1 MDAQQL
7 LVMMA
12 TVGEPLGSYLKS
24 LGGGVE
30 GTTIFQGVPLELKHN
45 TGSKNTPPSLDIRL
59 HLPFPCPLTVRSE
72 TVFDRMAKAIG
83 LAHEIQ
89 SGDLMFDQK
98 YYVECEHRSFAAP
111 FLSSSDHRDA
121 ARQLL
126 QEIPHVAHVC
136 GDHDGVTLRISPFKE
151 DQFNKTHLAQA
162 LPLLKRFGSEI
173 PQMPPFPRRIN
184 PAIPLSI
191 MGYLVFFV
199 GLAAYVVGI
208 SEYETLDIPFVYS
221 LRYSIPAII
230 AFLALAFVM
239 LRGRSSALRE
249 FLIVAV
255 IPPMGFVFLS
265 FGGTICVN
273 GYYDDSR
280 PVEHVVSVTSKWTT
294 SKNYWVSFTSWREK
308 SDREQMNISS
318 AEYNGLK
325 TGGRLRIVTRNGR
338 LGFERIITWKK
349 ETSR

>member
-12 TVGEPLGSYLKS
+12 TVGDPLGSYLTS

-45 TGSKNTPPSLDIRL
+45 TGSKSPPSLDIRL
-59 HLPFPCPLTVRSE
+59 RLPFPCPLAVRSE

-98 YYVECEHRSFAAP
+98 YYVECEHRSFTAP

-126 QEIPHVAHVC
+126 QEIPHAAHVR

-191 MGYLVFFV
+191 ICFLVYFV
-199 GLAAYVVGI
+199 GLAAYFVGI
-208 SEYETLDIPFVYS
+208 SEYRALDSPFVYS

-239 LRGRSSALRE
+239 LRGRSTALRE
-249 FLIVAV
+249 FLLVAV
-255 IPPMGFVFLS
+255 IPPVGFVYLS
-265 FGGTICVN
+265 LGGTICVN

-280 PVEHVVSVTSKWTT
+280 PVEHVASVTRKWKT

-308 SDREQMNISS
+308 SDGEQMNISS
-318 AEYNGLK
+318 AEYNGLN
-325 TGGRLRIVTRNGR
+325 TGGRLRIVTRKGR
-338 LGFERIITWKK
+338 LGFERIVSWKK

>member
-12 TVGEPLGSYLKS
+12 TVGDPLGPYLTS

-30 GTTIFQGVPLELKHN
+30 GTPMFQGVPLELKHN
-45 TGSKNTPPSLDIRL
+45 TGSKNSPPSLDIRL
-59 HLPFPCPLTVRSE
+59 RLPFPCPLAVRSE
-72 TVFDRMAKAIG
+72 TGIDRMAKAIG
-83 LAHEIQ
+83 LAYEIQ
-89 SGDLMFDQK
+89 SGDLMFDRK
-98 YYVECEHRSFAAP
+98 YYVECEHRSFAVP

-126 QEIPHVAHVC
+126 QEIPHANHVR
-136 GDHDGVTLRISPFKE
+136 GDHDGVTLCISPFKE
-151 DQFNKTHLAQA
+151 DQFNKTHLDQA

-184 PAIPLSI
+184 PYIPLFI
-191 MGYLVFFV
+191 IGWLVFIV
-199 GLAAYVVGI
+199 GVAAYFVGI
-208 SEYETLDIPFVYS
+208 SEYETLDNPFVYS

-230 AFLALAFVM
+230 ALLALAFVM
-239 LRGRSSALRE
+239 LRGRSTALTE
-249 FLIVAV
+249 FLLVAV
-255 IPPMGFVFLS
+255 IPPVGFVFLS
-265 FGGTICVN
+265 LGGTICVN

-280 PVEHVVSVTSKWTT
+280 PVEHVASVTRKWKT

-308 SDREQMNISS
+308 SAGEQMNISS
-318 AEYNGLK
+318 AEYNGLN
-325 TGGRLRIVTRNGR
+325 TGGRLRIVTRKGR
-338 LGFERIITWKK
+338 LGFERIVSWEK